1 MENME
6 SWDLVLLVVAGYVGT
21 VTLVR
26 LMVRRRDQILENL
39 RKKLEKERRRK
50 KAAKAK
56 AQVESAGR
64 AEAA

>member
-1 MENME
+1 ME

>member
-1 MENME
+1 ME

-39 RKKLEKERRRK
+39 GKKLEKERRRK